1 MIEAVH
7 HVAIIVSSDEA
18 VEFYKRLGFT
28 IFKRVERNRDTVV
41 LLRGYGIQLELFVDA
56 SHPARSIPEAL
67 GLRHLALKVD
77 DIEKT
82 SNALGLKIGS
92 VKNDW
97 IGERYCF
104 TVDPDGNTIELHE

>member
-7 HVAIIVSSDEA
+7 HVATIVSSEET
-18 VEFYKRLGFT
+18 VEFYKRLGFN
-28 IFKRVERNRDTVV
+28 IYKRVERNHDMVV
-41 LLRGYGIQLELFVDA
+41 LLRGYGIQLEVFVDA